1 LNASYQVFNRP
12 RNNQTRNLISM
23 ANDSKDFLYVSDLD
37 GTLLT
42 PDSYL
47 SLEAIDRLNKLLSL
61 GLNFTIA
68 TARNYDSVRP
78 ILKGL
83 DLKIPVILFNGV
95 YLTDFHTGENI
106 LTSRHLPKTAVIKI
120 IEEASRE
127 NIDPFVYTFDKTH
140 NVYYRNVTNPG
151 SQNYVDYI
159 NKISNENRLKHI
171 KDYEFLSEMTIPGL
185 LFIDTYLKLAPL
197 HEKIQ
202 ALQNAG
208 LNVYFAEDIAVAGHF
223 WLQVFDGQ
231 ANKGNM
237 LKQLAHRL
245 DTPLEETVVFGDYL
259 NDLEMF
265 EIAGRSIAMG
275 NALKEVKDS
284 ADLIIGSNADLAV
297 INYLEKVGFK

>member
-1 LNASYQVFNRP
+1 
-12 RNNQTRNLISM
+12 M
-23 ANDSKDFLYVSDLD
+23 ATDPKNFLYVSDLD

-42 PDSYL
+42 PDSFL
-47 SLEAIDRLNKLLSL
+47 PSEAIDRLNKLLSL

-68 TARNYDSVRP
+68 TARNYDSARP

-106 LTSRHLPKTAVIKI
+106 LTSRHLPKNAVIDI
-120 IEEASRE
+120 IDEASKE

-140 NVYYRNVTNPG
+140 TVYYRNVTNPG

-159 NKISNENRLKHI
+159 NKISNESRLQHI
-171 KDYEFLSEMTIPGL
+171 DDYKFLSDMTIPGL

-202 ALQNAG
+202 SLKNAN

-237 LKQLAHRL
+237 LKQLANRM

-275 NALKEVKDS
+275 NALKEVKQS
-284 ADLIIGSNADLAV
+284 ADLIIGNNSDLAV
-297 INYLEKVGFK
+297 INYLEKIGF